1 MKGCVDLANLSYED
15 KMNIIAAEF
24 KKRIQRLESLP
35 VDEARKEAHEGLVN
49 IGFVDN
55 EGKLTAP
62 YIAMR
67 NQNV

>member
-1 MKGCVDLANLSYED
+1 MKGCVNMANLSYED
-15 KMNIIAAEF
+15 KMNIIADEF

-35 VDEARKEAHEGLVN
+35 VDEARKEAHESLVN
-49 IGFVDN
+49 IGLVDN

-62 YIAMR
+62 YIALR